1 MTVDINSDD
10 DVILS
15 AMQENTI
22 ALVRA
27 MLKLELLRVQSAE
40 NQRISTFGPSSVASA

>member
-1 MTVDINSDD
+1 MTISQSEEE
-10 DVILS
+10 ILA

-27 MLKLELLRVQSAE
+27 MLMLALLRAQDAE